1 MARFLLFLLLLI
13 AGWALIFLPLASEL
27 GLSVGARPAA
37 DLPQP
42 WRAGAL
48 VQVLPQGSENGVAEQ
63 PACAPAYTVQEG
75 ETLGEI
81 AARCEVPLH
90 SLLTANPQIANP
102 NRVAAG
108 ESISIP
114 ALAGRGGGD
123 DLAQPSVWGGFAPSY
138 APGEVISV
146 QASGFPP
153 DVPVR
158 VGIGLSSSGYQ
169 VLEQSTSAA
178 DGGLTISLTIPA
190 GAQAGDTG
198 FILVTA
204 SGVPSVQAISA
215 GFSIK

>member
-1 MARFLLFLLLLI
+1 MARFLLFILLLI

-27 GLSVGARPAA
+27 GLSLGARPAA

-42 WRAGAL
+42 WRAGAM
-48 VQVLPQGSENGVAEQ
+48 VQVLPQGGEAELT
-63 PACAPAYTVQEG
+63 ACAGAYTVQEG

-81 AARCEVPLH
+81 AARCEVPLQ

-102 NRVAAG
+102 NQVTAG

-123 DLAQPSVWGGFAPSY
+123 DLAQPSLWGGFAPSY
-138 APGEVISV
+138 APGEVITV

-153 DVPVR
+153 NVPVR

-190 GAQAGDTG
+190 SAQAGDTG

-204 SGVPSVQAISA
+204 SGVPSVQAISV